1 MDPVQQR
8 VLRKAAWRLVPVLTL
23 AYIANYLD
31 RTNISIASLTMNN
44 ELGFTET
51 EFGIGAGILFLSYTV
66 FEIPSNLALY
76 HFGARRWIARIM
88 ITWGLVS
95 AATALVSGVYSFYLA
110 RFALGVAEAGFF
122 PGVTYYLA
130 AWFPTQYRT
139 RMLAWFLVGIPASS
153 AIGAPVSGWLMQLD
167 GVWGLQ
173 GWKWLFIAEGLP
185 AVVLGF
191 LVLWL
196 LADRPETAEWL
207 TPEER
212 TALIGM
218 LSEERRE
225 RPKSGFW
232 SSLSDVRVLLLA
244 VVQFGFTLG
253 SYGVGFFLPQI
264 LKESHLSN
272 LTVSYLTAIPY
283 FFASVAML
291 VWAWYVDRAGQKIL
305 NLTIACAFATLGLL
319 ASVASAD
326 FAIALTALTVALVG
340 ITSAR
345 AIFWPIPTRFL
356 TAVGAATGL
365 AFINTVGT
373 SGGFV
378 GPYMMGRLKDLT
390 HSFTAGLL
398 VMAGILFVTTVLAWS
413 LKWVIKVE

>member
-291 VWAWYVDRAGQKIL
+291 VWAWYVERTGQKIL
-305 NLTIACAFATLGLL
+305 NLTIACAFATIGLL
-319 ASVASAD
+319 ASIASAD

-413 LKWVIKVE
+413 LKWVIKME

>member
-153 AIGAPVSGWLMQLD
+153 LIGAPVSGWLMQLD

-291 VWAWYVDRAGQKIL
+291 VWAWYVERTGQKIL

>member
-1 MDPVQQR
+1 MDALQQR
-8 VLRKAAWRLVPVLTL
+8 VLQKAAWRLVPILTV

-31 RTNISIASLTMNN
+31 RTNISFAALTMNKD
-44 ELGFTET
+44 LGFTAT
-51 EFGIGAGILFLSYTV
+51 EFGFGAGILFLSYTV

-95 AATALVSGVYSFYLA
+95 AATAFVNGTTSYYVA
-110 RFALGVAEAGFF
+110 RFALGIAEAGFF

-153 AIGAPVSGWLMQLD
+153 AIGAPISGWLMQLD

-173 GWKWLFIAEGLP
+173 GWKWLFIAEGIP
-185 AVVLGF
+185 AIVLGF

-212 TALIGM
+212 TALLGM
-218 LSEERRE
+218 LSDERRE

-232 SSLSDVRVLLLA
+232 SSLSDIRVVILA
-244 VVQFGFTLG
+244 IVQFGFTLG
-253 SYGVGFFLPQI
+253 SYGVGIFLPQI
-264 LKESHLSN
+264 ITATGLPN
-272 LTVSYLTAIPY
+272 LTATYLTAVCY
-283 FFASVAML
+283 TFASVGMI
-291 VWAWYVDRAGQKIL
+291 VWAWYVDRAGRKVL
-305 NLTIACAFATLGLL
+305 NLAIACAVATVGLA
-319 ASVASAD
+319 ASVLSTDLAL
-326 FAIALTALTVALVG
+326 ALTALTVALIG

-373 SGGFV
+373 SGGFA
-378 GPYMMGRLKDLT
+378 GPYLMGWLKDQT
-390 HSFTAGLL
+390 HSFTAGLV
-398 VMAGILFVTTVLAWS
+398 VMAGILLVTTALAWS

>member
-31 RTNISIASLTMNN
+31 RTNISIASLTMNH

-153 AIGAPVSGWLMQLD
+153 LIGAPVSGWLMQLD

-185 AVVLGF
+185 AIVLGF

-283 FFASVAML
+283 FFASIAML
-291 VWAWYVDRAGQKIL
+291 VWAWYVDRTGQKIL